1 MKILRNKEYE
11 DLQRERNESE
21 RREFD
26 LRKRLIHACKKNE
39 ELKLTNEDLVSS
51 NNTLILKNK
60 NLEALIE
67 DKEKSVKQWSARLG
81 GLTKYNNKL
90 KEDNQVLSSEISN
103 LNENISKLTSDFN
116 QRNADNT
123 ILAKEVINLRK
134 QLKKSKEEKEVLQAS
149 LVKLNEKVKILSSS
163 KNVKNYL
170 RREEIRNESN

>member
-11 DLQRERNESE
+11 ELQKEINESE

-26 LRKRLIHACKKNE
+26 LRKRLIHACKKTE
-39 ELKLTNEDLVSS
+39 ELKLTTEDLIAS

-103 LNENISKLTSDFN
+103 LNENISKLASDFN
-116 QRNADNT
+116 QRNTDNT
-123 ILAKEVINLRK
+123 ILAREVINLRK
-134 QLKKSKEEKEVLQAS
+134 ELNKSKEEKEILQAS

-163 KNVKNYL
+163 KNAKKYL
-170 RREEIRNESN
+170 RREEIKNESN

>member
-26 LRKRLIHACKKNE
+26 LRKRLIHASKKIE
-39 ELKLTNEDLVSS
+39 ELKSANSDLVVS
-51 NNTLILKNK
+51 NNLSIQKQRE
-60 NLEALIE
+60 LELEIE
-67 DKEKSVKQWSARLG
+67 DNVSTIKRWSARLG

-116 QRNADNT
+116 QRNTDNT

-134 QLKKSKEEKEVLQAS
+134 ELKKNKEEKEVLQAS
-149 LVKLNEKVKILSSS
+149 LVKLNEKVKILASS
-163 KNVKNYL
+163 KNAKKYL

>member
-1 MKILRNKEYE
+1 MKILTNKEYE
-11 DLQRERNESE
+11 ELQKERDESE
-21 RREFD
+21 RRELD
-26 LRKRLIHACKKNE
+26 LRRRLISSSRKIE
-39 ELKLTNEDLVSS
+39 ELESANSDLVVS
-51 NNTLILKNK
+51 NNLSIQKQRE
-60 NLEALIE
+60 LEIE
-67 DKEKSVKQWSARLG
+67 IKDNVSTIKQWSARLG

-134 QLKKSKEEKEVLQAS
+134 QLKKSKEEKEMLQAS